1 MQARRVEIEK
11 VVEFIVPGLVPPSV
25 NRYKE
30 GCIYT
35 GRDGYLHRGY
45 KRSKATRAYY
55 DAVAIFARGR
65 TVSPETDTERRKVRY
80 AVRIDVYI
88 PQHSHVDFDNCWKC
102 GMDALENCGL
112 IHNDS
117 HVDGERSN
125 VIIHKDDRLNPRTE
139 YRVERLEEPLAT
151 EGI

>member
-1 MQARRVEIEK
+1 M
-11 VVEFIVPGLVPPSV
+11 EFIVPGLVPPSV

-45 KRSKATRAYY
+45 KRSKATKAFY

-65 TVSPETDTERRKVRY
+65 TVSPATDAERRKVRY
-80 AVRIDVYI
+80 GIRIDVYL
-88 PQHSHVDFDNCWKC
+88 PKAGRMDFDNAAKC
-102 GMDALENCGL
+102 GFDALENCGV

-117 HVDGERSN
+117 HVSGEHSRI
-125 VIIHKDDRLNPRTE
+125 VIHRDDRQNPRTE
-139 YRVERLEEPLAT
+139 YRVERLEETLAT